1 MHPVLFK
8 LGRFEIH
15 SYGLM
20 LALSFLV
27 GIYWA
32 MSRSEKRGIHRN
44 HIMDL
49 SIIVI
54 IAAIVGA
61 RIMYVVTHLA
71 EFEGRWL
78 DTINPIQST
87 GEIGIPGLTL
97 LGGVLLSLVSI
108 IIFCSI
114 RHIPVLKLFDVAA
127 PGFAFGIF
135 LTRIGCFLAGCC
147 YGLPCHLPWAM
158 TFPMNSPA
166 GSRFLGVAIHPT
178 QLYSSLYGL
187 IILITVLL
195 LDRKP
200 KFDGFLAAVFFM
212 LYGISRF
219 LVDMVRFYES
229 VDQIYLWGIQ
239 LTFNQ
244 IISLSMF
251 LFGLALMIILHLRN
265 RRSTENS

>member
-108 IIFCSI
+108 II
-114 RHIPVLKLFDVAA
+114 
-127 PGFAFGIF
+127 
-135 LTRIGCFLAGCC
+135 
-147 YGLPCHLPWAM
+147 
-158 TFPMNSPA
+158 
-166 GSRFLGVAIHPT
+166 
-178 QLYSSLYGL
+178 
-187 IILITVLL
+187 
-195 LDRKP
+195 
-200 KFDGFLAAVFFM
+200 
-212 LYGISRF
+212 
-219 LVDMVRFYES
+219 S
-229 VDQIYLWGIQ
+229 VSY
-239 LTFNQ
+239 T
-244 IISLSMF
+244 
-251 LFGLALMIILHLRN
+251 HLRAHE
-265 RRSTENS
+265 T